1 MGYFWAD
8 SPSRRGPHPISSS
21 NAKPPVGSSHINFF
35 PYIQLIYLKASCPMH
50 NATSFRPSQA
60 PSSLPGSCTSS
71 DLNTPFTSPNQPS
84 QNLFK
89 LNPLNWMPFELS
101 QSRATDQRN
110 HLPLERTISSI
121 PRGDSDSNW
130 EYPSPQ
136 QMYNAMLRK
145 GFDDTPEDAV
155 ESMVAIHN
163 FLNEGA
169 WHEIEA
175 WEERFSRGLSH
186 GWQMCSL
193 GEEEFERRGA
203 SSMVAATDEQAKLK
217 PKLIRFQGRP
227 NEITPKARMWAIM
240 GKIYPSKFAYVLILP
255 KLLPSLSYLTLPL
268 LSSA

>member
-1 MGYFWAD
+1 
-8 SPSRRGPHPISSS
+8 
-21 NAKPPVGSSHINFF
+21 
-35 PYIQLIYLKASCPMH
+35 MH
-50 NATSFRPSQA
+50 NAIPSRSSQS

-71 DLNTPFTSPNQPS
+71 DLNTPITSPKQPS
-84 QNLFK
+84 RTSSK

-101 QSRATDQRN
+101 QSRATDQRT

-145 GFDDTPEDAV
+145 GFDDTPEDDV
-155 ESMVAIHN
+155 ESMVAVHN

-186 GWQMCSL
+186 GWQMCSM
-193 GEEEFERRGA
+193 GEEESERRRA
-203 SSMVAATDEQAKLK
+203 SSTVAATDEQANLK

-227 NEITPKARMWAIM
+227 NEITPKARMWAFM
-240 GKIYPSKFAYVLILP
+240 GKIYPSKFAYVLIHPQPITISFIPPSPLP
-255 KLLPSLSYLTLPL
+255 FEHPAKNSNDAAATPPLTATTGTSNAKPL
-268 LSSA
+268 TAPYAKSVT

>member
-1 MGYFWAD
+1 
-8 SPSRRGPHPISSS
+8 
-21 NAKPPVGSSHINFF
+21 
-35 PYIQLIYLKASCPMH
+35 MH
-50 NATSFRPSQA
+50 NASSSRSSQA
-60 PSSLPGSCTSS
+60 PSSIPGSCSS
-71 DLNTPFTSPNQPS
+71 SYLDTPSISPNQPS
-84 QNLFK
+84 RTSFK

-101 QSRATDQRN
+101 QSRATDQRIN
-110 HLPLERTISSI
+110 LPLERTISSI

-155 ESMVAIHN
+155 ESMVAVHN

-203 SSMVAATDEQAKLK
+203 SSMVAATDEQANLK

-227 NEITPKARMWAIM
+227 NEITPKARMWAFM
-240 GKIYPSKFAYVLILP
+240 GKIYPSKFAYVLIVTNLSP
-255 KLLPSLSYLTLPL
+255 PLTYFTPPPPLTFRAPS
-268 LSSA
+268 

>member
-1 MGYFWAD
+1 MY
-8 SPSRRGPHPISSS
+8 
-21 NAKPPVGSSHINFF
+21 
-35 PYIQLIYLKASCPMH
+35 
-50 NATSFRPSQA
+50 NATSSRPSQA
-60 PSSLPGSCTSS
+60 PASLPGSCASS
-71 DLNTPFTSPNQPS
+71 DLNTPSTSPNQPS
-84 QNLFK
+84 QTSFK

-101 QSRATDQRN
+101 QSRATDQRT
-110 HLPLERTISSI
+110 HLPLERTKSSI

-155 ESMVAIHN
+155 ESMVAVHN

-186 GWQMCSL
+186 GWHMCSL

-227 NEITPKARMWAIM
+227 NETTPKARMWAFM
-240 GKIYPSKFAYVLILP
+240 GKIYPSKFAYVLCP
-255 KLLPSLSYLTLPL
+255 YPSQSITVFHTSLPL
-268 LSSA
+268 NFQASS